1 MVVDRRTFL
10 GAAIVLPLQEMHAR
24 ITLNRISLLTDEI
37 AQSPEEAIAFCKR
50 YGVRW
55 VELRAVPGGGG
66 TYAQLDEPVLVS
78 TARELKQAGLRV
90 SFLNTPMLKFTL
102 PGTEPAR
109 RRNETPEQRQQR
121 EQREKAR
128 FERRHEELA
137 KALRAAEIFEVN
149 LVRVFTFT
157 RVSSPETLLPEVAKI
172 VAPMAAEARGRGM
185 KLLVE
190 NEGSCNVA
198 TAAEL
203 RRICEL
209 VPDPGLGINWDPVN
223 GLGFQEQ
230 AWPDGYQKLP
240 LERLGNVQ
248 MKARGLVVGP
258 VLLPWKQIFEALAA
272 DGYSGKIGLET
283 HVFDGTLIEKAH
295 LCMREI
301 LQLVGEA

>member
-1 MVVDRRTFL
+1 MVVSRRTFL
-10 GAAIVLPLQEMHAR
+10 GAAAACPLGAEQRPIGLE
-24 ITLNRISLLTDEI
+24 RISLLTDEI
-37 AQSPEEAIAFCKR
+37 ARSPEDAIAFCKQ

-55 VELRAVPGGGG
+55 VELRDVPGGGG
-66 TYAQLDEPVLVS
+66 TYARLDEPALLR

-109 RRNETPEQRQQR
+109 RRNETAEQRQQR
-121 EQREKAR
+121 QQRDGER
-128 FERRHEELA
+128 FERRYEELA
-137 KALRAAEIFEVN
+137 KALRAAAVFETN

-157 RVSSPETLLPEVAKI
+157 RVADPGPLMPELARIL
-172 VAPMAAEARGRGM
+172 APMAAEARGRGM

-209 VPDPGLGINWDPVN
+209 VPDAGLGINWDPVN
-223 GLGFQEQ
+223 ALGFQEQ
-230 AWPDGYQKLP
+230 AWPDGYRNLP
-240 LERLGNVQ
+240 LDRLGNVQ

-258 VLLPWKQIFEALAA
+258 VLLPWKQIFQALAS
-272 DGYSGKIGLET
+272 DGYQGRIGLET

-301 LQLVGEA
+301 LQLVAER